1 METLRVLVVL
11 FLFVVFAGAM
21 FLRKLPA
28 LICLPCMAFL
38 IPLVA
43 GLNVADVVQFVV
55 GEGALRL
62 HNAYTVALF
71 GSMLSV
77 LLQKTG
83 VADSLIKKGAELAG
97 DSPLVVALTMLGLIT
112 LLFTALGGLGAIIM
126 VATVV
131 VPIMSSVGL
140 GPLTITG
147 VFLMGISMGGL
158 LNAGNWAVYRDVLQL
173 PVTEIRSF
181 ALIMFC
187 LTCVVGVAYTLVQ
200 VHRDGH
206 QFGRRSILTLVLVLL
221 CLMIGLVV
229 GWHWLPPDQR
239 SSMLAA
245 FRTAGK
251 VLEGFIAGLMAI
263 SFAWGLWRT
272 RRARRTANP
281 GLFWGAYLSPLVPLF
296 LILFFNTNFVAAFV
310 CGLVYAFVC
319 AYRPGGVNVLVR
331 SVLDGGALVMP
342 AVALMLGIGMLL
354 NGIMGPGD
362 TWHARQLGEWPVLA
376 LLRPYMT
383 RLIPSSPL
391 SYVLLFG
398 LAAPLALYRG
408 PLNVWGM
415 GYGLAAAFMAS
426 GMMPGAMMGVLMAV
440 GQVQGISDPTNTH
453 NVWLANQM
461 GQDVQKVL
469 WNTIPYSWAVAWMG
483 LVAASVRFM

>member
-1 METLRVLVVL
+1 METLRILLVL
-11 FLFVVFAGAM
+11 FLFVAFAGTM

-43 GLNVADVVQFVV
+43 GLNIADVVQFVV

-62 HNAYTVALF
+62 HTAYTVALF

-112 LLFTALGGLGAIIM
+112 LLFTTLGGLGAIIM

-173 PVTEIRSF
+173 PMAEIRSF

-187 LTCVVGVAYTLVQ
+187 LTSLVGLAYTLVQ
-200 VHRDGH
+200 LYRDGH
-206 QFGRRSILTLVLVLL
+206 EFSRRKALAPVIVPL
-221 CLMIGLVV
+221 CLVIGLVA
-229 GWHWLPPDQR
+229 GWHWLPTEHR
-239 SSMLAA
+239 ASILAA
-245 FRTAGK
+245 FRIAGK
-251 VLEGFIAGLMAI
+251 VLEGLMAGLMAI
-263 SFAWGLWRT
+263 SFAWGLWRM
-272 RRARRTANP
+272 RRARRTP
-281 GLFWGAYLSPLVPLF
+281 GRGLFWGAYLSPLIPLF
-296 LILFFNTNFVAAFV
+296 LILLFNTNFVAAFV

-331 SVLDGGALVMP
+331 SVLEGGALVMP

-354 NGIMGPGD
+354 NAIMGPGEA
-362 TWHARQLGEWPVLA
+362 WHARQLGEWPVLA
-376 LLRPYMT
+376 LLRPFMT
-383 RLIPSSPL
+383 RLLPSSAL

-426 GMMPGAMMGVLMAV
+426 GMMPGAVMGVLMAV

-461 GQDVQKVL
+461 GQDVQRVL

>member
-1 METLRVLVVL
+1 METIRILAVI
-11 FLFVVFAGAM
+11 FIFVGFTGAM

-28 LICLPCMAFL
+28 LLCLPCMAFL

-43 GLNVADVVQFVV
+43 GVNLVDVVQYVI
-55 GEGALRL
+55 GEGSLRL

-97 DSPLVVALTMLGLIT
+97 DSPLIIALTMLGMIA
-112 LLFTALGGLGAIIM
+112 LLFTTLGGLGAIIM
-126 VATVV
+126 VATIV

-140 GPLTITG
+140 GPLTVTG
-147 VFLMGISMGGL
+147 LFLFGTSMGGL
-158 LNAGNWAVYRDVLQL
+158 LNAGNWAVYRDVLRL
-173 PVTEIRSF
+173 PVAEIRSF
-181 ALIMFC
+181 ALIMC
-187 LTCVVGVAYTLVQ
+187 ALTGLIAVTYTLVQ
-200 VHRDGH
+200 LHRDGH
-206 QFGRRSILTLVLVLL
+206 ELNLRKALTVILSLFCLVAGVGAVWHLLSTPTRSLALALFRASGQGIK
-221 CLMIGLVV
+221 CAIG
-229 GWHWLPPDQR
+229 
-239 SSMLAA
+239 
-245 FRTAGK
+245 
-251 VLEGFIAGLMAI
+251 GLMGL
-263 SFAWGLWRT
+263 SFLYGLC
-272 RRARRTANP
+272 RARRAQRTPAP
-281 GLFWGAYLSPLVPLF
+281 SLFWGAYLSPLVPLF
-296 LILFFNTNFVAAFV
+296 LILFYDTNFVAAFI

-331 SVLDGGALVMP
+331 SVLEGGGLVMP

-354 NGIMGPGD
+354 NAIMGPEMGES
-362 TWHARQLGEWPVLA
+362 RQLGEWPVLE
-376 LLRPYMT
+376 LLRPAMT
-383 RLIPSSPL
+383 RVVPSSFL

-415 GYGLAAAFMAS
+415 GYGLAAAFLAS
-426 GMMPGAMMGVLMAV
+426 GMAPGAVMGVLMAV

-461 GQDVQKVL
+461 QQDVQKVL
-469 WNTIPYSWAVAWMG
+469 WNTIPYSWALAWLG
-483 LVAASVRFM
+483 LMAAGLRFL

>member
-1 METLRVLVVL
+1 METLRILAVL
-11 FLFVVFAGAM
+11 FLFVAFAGAM

-43 GLNVADVVQFVV
+43 GLNIADVVQFVV

-62 HNAYTVALF
+62 HSAYTVALF

-97 DSPLVVALTMLGLIT
+97 DSPLVVALAMLGLIT
-112 LLFTALGGLGAIIM
+112 LLFTTLGGLGAIIM

-173 PVTEIRSF
+173 PVAEIRSF
-181 ALIMFC
+181 ALTMFC
-187 LTCVVGVAYTLVQ
+187 LTSLVGVAYTLVQ
-200 VHRDGH
+200 LYRDGH
-206 QFGRRSILTLVLVLL
+206 EFNRRKAFVLAIVLICLV
-221 CLMIGLVV
+221 IGLVA
-229 GWHWLPPDQR
+229 GWHWLPAYHR
-239 SSMLAA
+239 TSILAA
-245 FRTAGK
+245 FRMAGK
-251 VLEGFIAGLMAI
+251 VLEGTIAGLMAT
-263 SFAWGLWRT
+263 SFAWGLWKMRQ
-272 RRARRTANP
+272 ARRTPAH
-281 GLFWGAYLSPLVPLF
+281 GLFWGAYLSPLIPLF
-296 LILFFNTNFVAAFV
+296 LILFFNSNFIAAFV

-331 SVLDGGALVMP
+331 SVLEGGALVMP

-354 NGIMGPGD
+354 NAIMGPGEA
-362 TWHARQLGEWPVLA
+362 WHARQLGEWPVLA
-376 LLRPYMT
+376 LLRPFMT
-383 RLIPSSPL
+383 RLLPSSSL

-426 GMMPGAMMGVLMAV
+426 GMRPGAVMGVLMAV

-483 LVAASVRFM
+483 LAAAGVRFM